1 MGEDQE
7 RIEMIGD
14 FVTESR
20 ELLEEIEPQIIAME
34 EHVSN
39 AGMVDDEILN
49 SIFRLFH
56 SIKGMA
62 SFLDLQTVINVTH
75 EAETLLDIFR
85 KGKASLAPGH
95 IELLYKTG
103 DFIKGLLNTIEQ
115 QLSDGGLENEAMGII
130 GEIQQTIQGIAAKAD
145 PAGEPEE
152 QSPADAEAWTFTI
165 TPEMIKRFIEDGLE
179 ILEEAETSLLQ
190 LESKPNHYPLLEQ
203 IFRSFH
209 SFKGN
214 AGFLG
219 FSDLEQVSHRAENML
234 NEILEGQVTVTNE
247 TISELLKTI
256 DSLRDSLARVG
267 DSCGQKAAEED
278 NLVGEQGPPISLLE
292 EQQAQGE
299 AANQPINGKD
309 IGGSDQNRQ
318 VNSNIQQAIR
328 VDVEKLDT
336 LLDLVGEMVISVAM
350 VSHNPDL
357 QGLQLDRFEKAISH
371 LNKITRDIQDVSMSM
386 RMVPL
391 AGIFR
396 KMVRVVRDVSY
407 KMHKKATLEII
418 GEETEVDKT
427 IIEQISDPLVHIMR
441 NAVDHGLESPEQR
454 RAAGKP
460 ETGRVILEARHTGG
474 EVWILIKDDGKG
486 LNREKILTKA
496 HERGLLPNEKR
507 DLKDDEVWKLIFE
520 PGLSTAAEVSAISGR
535 GVGMD
540 VVKQN
545 IEKLRGRIEIRSIPG
560 QGTLFIIRIPLTLA
574 IIEGMVVRV
583 GNAMYTFPIA
593 SIKECFQP
601 RGSQIVVNPDGLEV
615 VNIRGELL
623 PVIRLHQLYKVQ
635 PTFDQLTEG
644 ILIVMESEDQKCCLF
659 VDELVGQQQIVIKP
673 LPPALGNIRGV
684 SGLAILGDGE
694 VSMILDIANLM
705 VSTEDLL
712 GLKNEWE
719 RR

>member
-14 FVTESR
+14 FVAESR

-34 EHVSN
+34 EHVSH

-115 QLSDGGLENEAMGII
+115 QLSDGGLENEARGII

-145 PAGEPEE
+145 PAEEPEE
-152 QSPADAEAWTFTI
+152 QSPPDPAAWIFTI
-165 TPEMIKRFIEDGLE
+165 TPEMIKRFIEDGWE

-190 LESKPNHYPLLEQ
+190 LENKPNHYPLLEQ

-219 FSDLEQVSHRAENML
+219 FSDLEQVSHGAENTL
-234 NEILEGQVTVTNE
+234 NEMLEGQVTVNNE
-247 TISELLKTI
+247 AISELLKTI
-256 DSLRDSLARVG
+256 DSLRDRLGKVVVPYE
-267 DSCGQKAAEED
+267 QKIAKED
-278 NLVGEQGPPISLLE
+278 DLVGEQAESSSLLE
-292 EQQAQGE
+292 QQQVLVE
-299 AANQPINGKD
+299 AERLPTNGNVT
-309 IGGSDQNRQ
+309 GGADPNKN
-318 VNSNIQQAIR
+318 VTNNIQQAIR

-336 LLDLVGEMVISVAM
+336 LLDLVGEMVISAAM

-371 LNKITRDIQDVSMSM
+371 LNKITRDIQDVSMSL

-396 KMVRVVRDVSY
+396 KMVRVVRDVSN

-418 GEETEVDKT
+418 GEDTEVDKT

-454 RAAGKP
+454 RAVGKP

-474 EVWILIKDDGKG
+474 EVWILIRDDGKG
-486 LNREKILTKA
+486 LNRERILNKA
-496 HERGLLPNEKR
+496 IERGLLLNER
-507 DLKDDEVWKLIFE
+507 QDLKDEEVWKLIFE
-520 PGLSTAAEVSAISGR
+520 PGLTTVAEISAISGR

-540 VVKQN
+540 VVRQN
-545 IEKLRGRIEIRSIPG
+545 IEKLRGRIEIRSTPG

-583 GNAMYTFPIA
+583 GKAMYTFPIA

-601 RGSQIVVNPDGLEV
+601 KGSQIVVNPDGLEV

-635 PTFDQLTEG
+635 PTFEGLTEG

-659 VDELVGQQQIVIKP
+659 VDELIGQQQIVIKP

-684 SGLAILGDGE
+684 SGMAILGDGE

-712 GLKNEWE
+712 GIKTE
-719 RR
+719 

>member
-14 FVTESR
+14 FITESR

-85 KGKASLAPGH
+85 KGKANLAPKH

-103 DFIKGLLNTIEQ
+103 DFIKGLLDTIEQ

-130 GEIQQTIQGIAAKAD
+130 GEIQRTIEGIANIENKQ
-145 PAGEPEE
+145 EE
-152 QSPADAEAWTFTI
+152 QSPSNDEEWVFTI
-165 TPEMIKRFIEDGLE
+165 TPEVIKRFKEDGLE

-190 LESKPNHYPLLEQ
+190 LESNPNRCSLVEQ

-219 FSDLEQVSHRAENML
+219 FAELEQVSHQAESML
-234 NEILEGQVTVTNE
+234 NEILQSQAEVNNE
-247 TISELLKTI
+247 TISVLLKTV
-256 DSLRDSLARVG
+256 DNLKESLGRVG
-267 DSCGQKAAEED
+267 ASS
-278 NLVGEQGPPISLLE
+278 GEQLTIEDDLVEKQDQLITPVASSQVQEDPE
-292 EQQAQGE
+292 
-299 AANQPINGKD
+299 NQPVIKNDAG
-309 IGGSDQNRQ
+309 
-318 VNSNIQQAIR
+318 NSEQSKNANSAVQQAIR

-350 VSHNPDL
+350 VSHHPDL

-371 LNKITRDIQDVSMSM
+371 LNKITRDIQDVSMNL

-396 KMVRVVRDVSY
+396 KMIRVVRDVSY
-407 KMHKKATLEII
+407 KINKKVTLEII

-441 NAVDHGLESPEQR
+441 NAVDHGIESPEQR
-454 RAAGKP
+454 RAVGKP
-460 ETGRVILEARHTGG
+460 ETGRIILEARHTGG
-474 EVWILIKDDGKG
+474 EVWILIRDDGKG
-486 LNREKILTKA
+486 LNREQILSKA
-496 HERGLLPNEKR
+496 RDRGLLQNKKR
-507 DLKDDEVWKLIFE
+507 DLKDEEVWKLIFE
-520 PGLSTAAEVSAISGR
+520 PGLSTAGTVSAISGR

-545 IEKLRGRIEIRSIPG
+545 IEKLRGRIEIRSTPD

-583 GNAMYTFPIA
+583 GRARYTLPIA

-601 RGSQIVVNPDGLEV
+601 KESQIVVNPDGLEV

-635 PTFDQLTEG
+635 PAFDQLTEG

-673 LPPALGNIRGV
+673 LPPALGKIRGV

-694 VSMILDIANLM
+694 VSMILDIAHLI
-705 VSTEDLL
+705 VSAEDLL
-712 GLKNEWE
+712 GNKLY
-719 RR
+719 